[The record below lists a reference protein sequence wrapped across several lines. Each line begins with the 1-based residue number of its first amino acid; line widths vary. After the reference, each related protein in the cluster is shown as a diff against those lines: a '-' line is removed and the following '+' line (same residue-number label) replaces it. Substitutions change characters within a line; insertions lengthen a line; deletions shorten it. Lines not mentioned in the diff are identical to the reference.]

1 MHEMAL
7 CENILQVLEEQ
18 AVVQDYAAVKTV
30 WLEIGPLAGVEL
42 EALRFSFEA
51 VANGTLADQAEL
63 VIIETRGEAW
73 CRSCAKRVPIQQRF
87 DACRFAAAMT
97 CRSPAG
103 KSCGSRNWRWSDVQG
118 LRMRT

>member
-18 AVVQDYAAVKTV
+18 AVEQDYATVKTV

-42 EALRFSFEA
+42 EALRFSFDA

-63 VIIETRGEAW
+63 VIVETRGEAW
-73 CRSCAKRVPIQQRF
+73 CSSCTKTVPIRQRF
-87 DACRFAAAMT
+87 DAC
-97 CRSPAG
+97 PH
-103 KSCGSRNWRWSDVQG
+103 CGGYELQVTG
-118 LRMRT
+118 GEELRIKELEVV

>member
-18 AVVQDYAAVKTV
+18 AVEQNYAAVKTV

-42 EALRFSFEA
+42 EALRFSFDA

-63 VIIETRGEAW
+63 VIVETRGEAW
-73 CRSCAKRVPIQQRF
+73 CRSCAKTVLIRQRF
-87 DACRFAAAMT
+87 DAC
-97 CRSPAG
+97 PH
-103 KSCGSRNWRWSDVQG
+103 CGGYELQVTG
-118 LRMRT
+118 GEELRIKELEVV

>member
-18 AVVQDYAAVKTV
+18 AVEQNYAAVKTV

-42 EALRFSFEA
+42 EALRFSFDA

-63 VIIETRGEAW
+63 VIVETRGEAW
-73 CRSCAKRVPIQQRF
+73 CRSCAKTVPIRQRF
-87 DACRFAAAMT
+87 DAC
-97 CRSPAG
+97 PL
-103 KSCGSRNWRWSDVQG
+103 CGGYDLQVTSG
-118 LRMRT
+118 EELRIKELEVV